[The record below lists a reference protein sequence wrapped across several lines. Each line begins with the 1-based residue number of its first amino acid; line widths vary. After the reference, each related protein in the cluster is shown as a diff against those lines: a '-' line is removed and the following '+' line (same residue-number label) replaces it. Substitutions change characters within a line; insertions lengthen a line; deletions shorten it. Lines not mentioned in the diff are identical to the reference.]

1 MNQLPESKRI
11 FVQFQSVLF
20 MIIGLIAISV
30 TFAHQPFTIINL
42 SFFVVG
48 SIMLAT
54 GIIIIRRPS
63 IQEACI
69 KEASPLLSPIVN
81 KTFGEKLMIREPN
94 MAFFGVSGNLYDIFI
109 HETGLSFLT
118 DIPFQDQ
125 PKVFWPRN
133 LPSSFLWEDIETVEH
148 PKKWVERLT
157 IRVRQPDGI
166 WRIIIEQPSPKT
178 LKLLLERVPPRR
190 A

>member
-1 MNQLPESKRI
+1 
-11 FVQFQSVLF
+11 
-20 MIIGLIAISV
+20 
-30 TFAHQPFTIINL
+30 
-42 SFFVVG
+42 
-48 SIMLAT
+48 
-54 GIIIIRRPS
+54 
-63 IQEACI
+63 
-69 KEASPLLSPIVN
+69 
-81 KTFGEKLMIREPN
+81 MIREPN